1 MASLF
6 KSLSEDMEKIAQV
19 VEEGTKIIFGKS
31 SLYDDPSGENVDSND
46 LHDGDEDGFY
56 DVADEMDSPLM
67 GMADSVISDIMSSQN
82 VGPQTTMEN
91 IQAFFSAIT
100 WGEPFIRCLLAFH
113 MVVIVTA
120 YILIRKDIYL
130 RMGFM
135 IFLGIIVRL
144 AEQLN
149 QLGNSRWRDFA
160 TQNYFDK
167 NGIFMGIVICAP
179 LLVICFV
186 MLVSLIQE
194 AKNLLV
200 DVKKMKIQAK
210 ENAKKKTAEKRKK
223 KD

>member
-19 VEEGTKIIFGKS
+19 VEEGTKIIFGTS
-31 SLYDDPSGENVDSND
+31 TLNEDTSGQSADAGAFYN
-46 LHDGDEDGFY
+46 GDEDGFY
-56 DVADEMDSPLM
+56 EDGEEMQSPLM
-67 GMADSVISDIMSSQN
+67 GMADSVISDIMSSQSI
-82 VGPQTTMEN
+82 GPQTAMEN
-91 IQAFFSAIT
+91 IQAFSAAIT
-100 WGEPFIRCLLAFH
+100 WGEPFIRYLLAFH

-120 YILIRKDIYL
+120 YVLMRKDIYL

-135 IFLGIIVRL
+135 IFLGLIIRM

-149 QLGNSRWRDFA
+149 QLGNRRWRDFA

-167 NGIFMGIVICAP
+167 NGIFMGIMICAP
-179 LLVICFV
+179 LLIICFI
-186 MLVSLIQE
+186 MLVSLIRE

-210 ENAKKKTAEKRKK
+210 ENAKKKKADKRKK

>member
-1 MASLF
+1 
-6 KSLSEDMEKIAQV
+6 
-19 VEEGTKIIFGKS
+19 
-31 SLYDDPSGENVDSND
+31 
-46 LHDGDEDGFY
+46 
-56 DVADEMDSPLM
+56 
-67 GMADSVISDIMSSQN
+67 
-82 VGPQTTMEN
+82 MEN

-120 YILIRKDIYL
+120 YILIRKDVYL

-210 ENAKKKTAEKRKK
+210 ENAKKKTEEKRKK
-223 KD
+223 RD